1 MRLLPLFLLAAL
13 LFAPGCFF
21 SRRNIN
27 AEFDRE
33 RVERLEPGQTTA
45 REVVELL
52 GAPNEVVQ
60 LGRRSA
66 YRYDHTHQREE
77 GLFLIVLFLHGTDV
91 KSDRVWVFFDE
102 DLVLTHV
109 GSTFEADNAEY
120 GIPPFDKGSD

>member
-1 MRLLPLFLLAAL
+1 MRPLPLLLAVL
-13 LFAPGCFF
+13 LFSPACIF
-21 SRRNIN
+21 SRRNVN
-27 AEFDRE
+27 AHIDDSLVRQ
-33 RVERLEPGQTTA
+33 LEPGKTTA

-66 YRYDHTHQREE
+66 YRYNHTHQREE

-102 DLVLTHV
+102 ELVLTHV
-109 GSTFEADNAEY
+109 GMTFEADQAKY
-120 GIPPFDKGSD
+120 GIPPGDGE